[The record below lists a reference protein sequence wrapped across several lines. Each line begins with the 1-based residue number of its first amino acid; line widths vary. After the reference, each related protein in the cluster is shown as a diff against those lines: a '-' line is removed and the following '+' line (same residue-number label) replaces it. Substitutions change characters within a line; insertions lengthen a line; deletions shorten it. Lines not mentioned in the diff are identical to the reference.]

1 MYAATLAVH
10 SWLRWVV
17 LVLGVFAI
25 VRAASAA
32 RARRWTS
39 ADDRASRWFT
49 LAFDVQFL
57 VGLLLYLALSP
68 ITHAAMRDFGGAM
81 HTASLRYWAVEHPFG
96 MIAGLALAH
105 VGRARLRRQPPER
118 RGRTALIFFI
128 LAVIL
133 AAASI
138 PWPAMSNG
146 RPLIRVLRFEP

>member
-1 MYAATLAVH
+1 
-10 SWLRWVV
+10 
-17 LVLGVFAI
+17 
-25 VRAASAA
+25 
-32 RARRWTS
+32 
-39 ADDRASRWFT
+39 
-49 LAFDVQFL
+49 
-57 VGLLLYLALSP
+57 
-68 ITHAAMRDFGGAM
+68 MRDFGGAM

-128 LAVIL
+128 LAVIV

-146 RPLIRVLRFEP
+146 RPLIRVPRF